1 MFTLRKRT
9 GSKTMKKLL
18 TSSAVALLALAP
30 LAAQAEYPEK
40 PVEFVVPWPPGDL
53 EDVLTRMIADRFQE
67 TYGVPAAVVNKP
79 GGGGGPFPGAVEVA
93 MAPADGYTI
102 GSFVIDVPMVGPYIG
117 IPPLEGNPFEPIGIF
132 VTYPFVVA
140 AAGDAPYSTMQ
151 ELAAYAREN
160 PVTLGHFGDVTSP
173 ARHSLA
179 MAKALEFQFASDA
192 AFDALDCNT
201 LASGDVDVINTTLQL
216 IRPCL
221 DDLTILMAD
230 TNNRIPVLPDVPTA
244 GEILPELDFSTW
256 NGLFVHEDTPQDARD
271 AIAKVAEEVMASDAA
286 RQLAEETGA
295 EIYWL
300 DAAQSEEQMAND
312 AETKGRIA
320 SFLGE

>member
-1 MFTLRKRT
+1 
-9 GSKTMKKLL
+9 MKNLL
-18 TSSAVALLALAP
+18 TTSALALLALVP
-30 LAAQAEYPEK
+30 AAAWADYPEK

-53 EDVLTRMIADRFQE
+53 EDILTRMIADAFQE

-102 GSFVIDVPMVGPYIG
+102 GSFVIDVPLVGPYIG
-117 IPPLEGNPFEPIGIF
+117 IPPLEGNPFDPIGIF
-132 VTYPFVVA
+132 LTYPFVVA
-140 AAGDAPYSTMQ
+140 TTGDAPYKTM
-151 ELAAYAREN
+151 EEMAAYAREN

-173 ARHSLA
+173 ARHTLA
-179 MAKALEFQFASDA
+179 MAKALDFEFASDA

-230 TNNRIPVLPDVPTA
+230 TNSRIPILPDVPTA
-244 GEILPELDFSTW
+244 GEIVPELDFSTW
-256 NGLFVHEDTPQDARD
+256 NGLFVHEDTPQEVRD
-271 AIAKVAEEVMASDAA
+271 AIAKVAQEVIASDAA
-286 RQLAEETGA
+286 KKLSEETGA
-295 EIYWL
+295 EVYWL
-300 DAAQSEEQMAND
+300 DATGSEEQMAKD
-312 AETKGRIA
+312 AKTMETIA
-320 SFLGE
+320 GFLGE

>member
-1 MFTLRKRT
+1 
-9 GSKTMKKLL
+9 MKNLL
-18 TSSAVALLALAP
+18 KASAIAMLAAMP
-30 LAAQAEYPEK
+30 IAAQADYPEK

-53 EDVLTRMIADRFQE
+53 EDILTRMIADKFQE

-132 VTYPFVVA
+132 LSYPFVLA
-140 AAGDAPYSTMQ
+140 AAGDAPYKTMD

-179 MAKALEFQFASDA
+179 MAKALEFEFASDA

-201 LASGDVDVINTTLQL
+201 LASGDADVINTTLQL

-244 GEILPELDFSTW
+244 GEIVPELDFSTW
-256 NGLFVHEDTPQDARD
+256 NGLFVHKDTPQEVRD
-271 AIAKVAEEVMASDAA
+271 AIAKVAQEVIASEAA
-286 RQLAEETGA
+286 KQVSEETGA

-300 DAAQSEEQMAND
+300 DAQQSDAQMTKD
-312 AETKGRIA
+312 AATLERI
-320 SFLGE
+320 STFLGE